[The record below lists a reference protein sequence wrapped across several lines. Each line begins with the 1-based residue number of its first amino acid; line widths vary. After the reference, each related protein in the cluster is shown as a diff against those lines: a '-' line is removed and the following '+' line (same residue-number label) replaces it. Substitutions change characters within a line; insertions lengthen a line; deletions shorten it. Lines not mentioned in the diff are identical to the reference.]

1 MALVDIVS
9 KGVMITNDENDTLA
23 PKLNKSKKQ
32 ERNLHTKSVRF
43 CLWTGRIIHAW
54 KPGIKCTF
62 TKPSVFLN
70 LDRHLGTAEM

>member
-43 CLWTGRIIHAW
+43 CL
-54 KPGIKCTF
+54 
-62 TKPSVFLN
+62 
-70 LDRHLGTAEM
+70 